1 MLKRVIKLY
10 VEGKENNRVLDS
22 SASDISE
29 NMNSHISLIPD
40 YLRFGVKTT
49 AFIYCFLFFLFTTK
63 RFKIKSFKK
72 NRKWKLPI
80 FKDFIKFLD
89 SIYEIKY

>member
-1 MLKRVIKLY
+1 MGLKQQHLY
-10 VEGKENNRVLDS
+10 IVF
-22 SASDISE
+22 
-29 NMNSHISLIPD
+29 
-40 YLRFGVKTT
+40 Y
-49 AFIYCFLFFLFTTK
+49 FLLFTTK

-89 SIYEIKY
+89 SIYEIASTEKEVEKLIEPEALTNNSPIYDFIIVGSGLEAQ